1 MTSENMGDEVYQP
14 TGGNEEQEDAAPLD
28 LQDAVDEPDYDDLLD
43 EGYSPP
49 EKPLGVDKPGT
60 TAEEQQQGESL
71 DSRLAEEVPD
81 VTDGLNEELDAADRI
96 GDLPGGEGEPVDP
109 EAGGE
114 RAGRL
119 VAPDGGLHQDRE
131 KDLLATD
138 VGIDAGAAGAEEAAV
153 HVRDDGEQP
162 AGPAVR
168 PNESGAADESGGAGV
183 DGEAGEE
190 RDGRLDDLP

>member
-49 EKPLGVDKPGT
+49 EKPFGVDKPGT
-60 TAEEQQQGESL
+60 TAVEQQEGESL

-81 VTDGLNEELDAADRI
+81 VTDGLNEELDAADRV

-153 HVRDDGEQP
+153 HVQDDGEQP
-162 AGPAVR
+162 DGPPVR
-168 PNESGAADESGGAGV
+168 PNESGEANESGGAG
-183 DGEAGEE
+183 GHG
-190 RDGRLDDLP
+190 